1 MHVRL
6 LLARRMYLLLIDAR
20 RDKEGQGG
28 WKERHSALLELVVM
42 LFCTAL
48 LSEKQDRI
56 VDAEC
61 SIISFSITSCFTIL
75 AENNQLA
82 HFSKEFLINE
92 NKKCDCYLH

>member
-1 MHVRL
+1 MKQWRNDGADGMHVRL

-28 WKERHSALLELVVM
+28 WKERHSSLLELVVT

-56 VDAEC
+56 AVTYVLC
-61 SIISFSITSCFTIL
+61 
-75 AENNQLA
+75 
-82 HFSKEFLINE
+82 KEIPD
-92 NKKCDCYLH
+92 KTKS